1 MAKKANGKAASK
13 AAPKP
18 AKISGAGKVRSK
30 SEVFSLLA
38 EHNGLSRKQVA
49 GVFDTMAQVI
59 AADLK
64 GKAGIFAVPGLM
76 KITCIRKPA
85 TKGGMRPN
93 PFKPGEMMEVKPK
106 PARNVIKVRP
116 LKGLKG
122 MV

>member
-1 MAKKANGKAASK
+1 MAKKSNGKAASK

-18 AKISGAGKVRSK
+18 AKITGAPKLRSK
-30 SEVFSLLA
+30 SEVYSILA
-38 EHNGLSRKQVA
+38 DHNGLSRKQIA
-49 GVFDTMAQVI
+49 GVFETMASVI

-76 KITCIRKPA
+76 KIACIRKPA
-85 TKGGMRPN
+85 TKGGMKPN

-116 LKGLKG
+116 LKALKA